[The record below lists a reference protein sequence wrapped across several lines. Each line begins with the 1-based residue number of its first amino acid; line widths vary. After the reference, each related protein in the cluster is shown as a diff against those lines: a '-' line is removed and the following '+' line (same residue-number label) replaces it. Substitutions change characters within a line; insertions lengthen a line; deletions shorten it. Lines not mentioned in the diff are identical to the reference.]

1 VHRRQGNGSVKL
13 GSADAEAPEF
23 RSPVFCGADPPGG
36 CAFMVTSI
44 PMNLLCRNLGVKR
57 ASVAKLVDLPKKELS
72 DCL

>member
-1 VHRRQGNGSVKL
+1 VQRIS
-13 GSADAEAPEF
+13 
-23 RSPVFCGADPPGG
+23 PGG

-57 ASVAKLVDLPKKELS
+57 ASVAKLVDLPMKELS